1 MIYFDNA
8 ATGGKKPLAAVL
20 AAYAAIKDGCV
31 NPGRSG
37 HRLSVNAAFNVL
49 ACRKLLCGFTGG
61 YSAER
66 VVFTKNCTEALN
78 TAIFGAIF
86 DGANVVTTVAEHNS
100 VLRPLHKL
108 EKEGKIRLTIVRPA
122 EGESFETALGARAK
136 DADFA
141 VFTLA
146 SNVTGMPID
155 AKAVRKTAGEKPIFI
170 CDGAQA
176 CGHIAVNMKETGID
190 ALAIAGHKGM
200 HGIQGSGALVFSSRM
215 KIAPVQFGGTGSESF
230 NPDMPDVY
238 PDALEAGTLNYPA
251 IMSLFEGTLYVQSKL
266 GQNAHYVT
274 DLTAMMIE
282 KLHALPG
289 IRVYSHKNPFGIV
302 SFAHEN
308 IPSEL
313 FAQTLSDDYG
323 IAVRGGLHCAPLMH
337 EYLESE
343 QGLVRASLSEFNTP
357 DEIRIFPKAVSGVID
372 KFAG

>member
-20 AAYAAIKDGCV
+20 AAYAAIKDGSV

-49 ACRKLLCGFTGG
+49 ACRKLLCGFLGG
-61 YSAER
+61 YCADR

-78 TAIFGAIF
+78 IVLFGGIPA
-86 DGANVVTTVAEHNS
+86 GARVVTTAAEHNS

-108 EKEGKIRLTIVRPA
+108 QKEGKIELEIVRPA
-122 EGESFETALGARAK
+122 EGESFENALGKSGK
-136 DADFA
+136 DADFL

-155 AKAVRKTAGEKPIFI
+155 AKAVRRLAGEKPYIV

-176 CGHIAVNMKETGID
+176 CGHIGVNMKESGID
-190 ALAIAGHKGM
+190 ALALAGHKGM
-200 HGIQGSGALVFSSRM
+200 HGIQGSGALLFSPRL
-215 KIAPVQFGGTGSESF
+215 KIEPVQFGGTGSESY
-230 NPDMPDVY
+230 NLDMPDVY

-251 IMSLFEGTLYVQSKL
+251 ILSLFEGTLYVQSKL
-266 GQNAHYVT
+266 TQNAHYVS
-274 DLTAMMIE
+274 DLTALAIE
-282 KLHALPG
+282 RLKTVAG
-289 IRVYSHKNPFGIV
+289 VKIYSKKNASGIV
-302 SFAHEN
+302 AFEHAN
-308 IPSEL
+308 VPSEML
-313 FAQTLSDDYG
+313 AQMLSDEYG

-337 EYLESE
+337 EYLKTE

-357 DEIRIFPKAVSGVID
+357 NEVLTLFSAVRDIAH
-372 KFAG
+372 KYA